1 MPISI
6 TTSKP
11 IDRKALIGKVLR
23 TANYR
28 VSTEDVQDFMGVMPK
43 PSGSTEK
50 APQIAPP
57 TFAPLVAVLGLLR
70 TFDWSADFEFDY
82 RDGTAM
88 FGEQSIEFHR
98 PLYVNEEVEIS
109 AMINDVYEKS
119 GRQKFDV
126 VQLAFKIKGDR
137 DGQLVMT
144 GKQSYILFK

>member
-1 MPISI
+1 
-6 TTSKP
+6 
-11 IDRKALIGKVLR
+11 
-23 TANYR
+23 
-28 VSTEDVQDFMGVMPK
+28 
-43 PSGSTEK
+43 
-50 APQIAPP
+50 
-57 TFAPLVAVLGLLR
+57 
-70 TFDWSADFEFDY
+70 
-82 RDGTAM
+82 M

-126 VQLAFKIKGDR
+126 VELAFKIKGDR